1 MMKKVTIITFPEY
14 ESLVLDSLGAV
25 GVTQLKEVTGPDYDE
40 YRKEATGPDYK
51 APFGEVEP
59 RYRELQ
65 KLVSFKIDR
74 TIPSLDVLRDYARDP
89 EGKTKETVKHLDRI
103 LGQLRGVRDAQS
115 SEAERITKEF
125 DEKISRGSALY
136 HEKKRS
142 LLEQHARWSVKI
154 ELIKALGSDDV
165 KASLGYGVINPEFL
179 KRLEQHLAKQSEIK
193 IKATSIS
200 PSESFVEVKGPQ
212 ELKKWVHDLFLGF
225 EVADISLILGAD
237 AKTIIDPTKRGK
249 DLEKLQDE
257 KDAWVKGIAA
267 EGSSFEE
274 KIASIEGEHQEVLK
288 LLEQDKT
295 DKEKASVPQWTERS
309 AKVEADVKEKEMK
322 ALSEIA
328 FNYNILRLGSDA
340 RAPVMRTKVFSIM
353 QGWTPAENVG
363 EFKTALAEVEAK
375 VGRRSSLRLKTL
387 SMAPRA
393 CQYQP
398 QT

>member
-1 MMKKVTIITFPEY
+1 M
-14 ESLVLDSLGAV
+14 
-25 GVTQLKEVTGPDYDE
+25 
-40 YRKEATGPDYK
+40 
-51 APFGEVEP
+51 
-59 RYRELQ
+59 
-65 KLVSFKIDR
+65 
-74 TIPSLDVLRDYARDP
+74 
-89 EGKTKETVKHLDRI
+89 
-103 LGQLRGVRDAQS
+103 
-115 SEAERITKEF
+115 
-125 DEKISRGSALY
+125 
-136 HEKKRS
+136 
-142 LLEQHARWSVKI
+142 
-154 ELIKALGSDDV
+154 
-165 KASLGYGVINPEFL
+165 
-179 KRLEQHLAKQSEIK
+179 
-193 IKATSIS
+193 
-200 PSESFVEVKGPQ
+200 
-212 ELKKWVHDLFLGF
+212 KKWVHDLFLGF

-353 QGWTPAENVG
+353 QGWTPAKNVG